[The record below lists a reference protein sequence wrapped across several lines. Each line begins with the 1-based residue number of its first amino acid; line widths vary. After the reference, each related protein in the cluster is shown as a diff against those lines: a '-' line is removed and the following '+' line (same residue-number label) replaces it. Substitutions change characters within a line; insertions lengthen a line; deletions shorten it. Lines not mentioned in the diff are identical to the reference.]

1 VALAVGLAALQHSS
15 LSLAWRRGLICGFLV
30 VGTVAFAIKYA
41 SFFHKERNSIGAR
54 FAYWQAA
61 LLIVDHHPVF
71 GTGPGTFQIPY
82 ARYKHPDDEM
92 AKLCHDDYLEQ
103 ATDSG
108 IFGFLSYTAMI
119 LAFLVKLY
127 RYCIKETPMNW
138 LHFAIWLGI
147 IGLCL
152 HSLVEYHL
160 YVPALAWPM
169 FFLCGWLMSRYS

>member
-1 VALAVGLAALQHSS
+1 
-15 LSLAWRRGLICGFLV
+15 
-30 VGTVAFAIKYA
+30 
-41 SFFHKERNSIGAR
+41 
-54 FAYWQAA
+54 
-61 LLIVDHHPVF
+61 
-71 GTGPGTFQIPY
+71 
-82 ARYKHPDDEM
+82 M